1 MARAEVKSPK
11 IFMSDPYQQLIDDLV
26 AEQRYLDGQ
35 LADLPD
41 EIWQND
47 TPCRG
52 WMVRDVIAHLA
63 EVDESATNVATGAL
77 KSMSGGDR
85 SEDGTRSALQDSSRH
100 MTRTQ
105 LVDWWRAA
113 RDRMEIALRARDGRD
128 RLPWAGPPM
137 SARSFATARLMECW
151 SHGLD
156 ALDGASVEPIHSD
169 RLQHIAHLGYIAT
182 VRLPDAWPRAEHR
195 TAERRADSA
204 LRRTLVAR
212 RPRCAERHLRHGRRL
227 LPSGHP
233 TSLQG
238 HRPQLHL
245 RSRRGVSPGRPN
257 LRRPTRRPTT
267 AERLSEWR
275 RVRRVADTLSMQA
288 ANGPSQSLKR
298 ASLALPGWA
307 GPP

>member
-1 MARAEVKSPK
+1 MP
-11 IFMSDPYQQLIDDLV
+11 DPYQQLIDDLV

-169 RLQHIAHLGYIAT
+169 RLQHIAHLGYITREFAYRTRGMEPNAEPLRVQLTLPSSALPGPAAT
-182 VRLPDAWPRAEHR
+182 KMHR
-195 TAERRADSA
+195 TPFPARPLTSAEWPPNGFTT
-204 LRRTLVAR
+204 RT
-212 RPRCAERHLRHGRRL
+212 
-227 LPSGHP
+227 P
-233 TSLQG
+233 TSTTPPAPPRSFSRSPKPSPA
-238 HRPQLHL
+238 HPEKAA
-245 RSRRGVSPGRPN
+245 RSRASSQLALPCRSCSLPTESLTSPTSVASSPGRCS
-257 LRRPTRRPTT
+257 PTSAPT
-267 AERLSEWR
+267 
-275 RVRRVADTLSMQA
+275 
-288 ANGPSQSLKR
+288 
-298 ASLALPGWA
+298 
-307 GPP
+307 